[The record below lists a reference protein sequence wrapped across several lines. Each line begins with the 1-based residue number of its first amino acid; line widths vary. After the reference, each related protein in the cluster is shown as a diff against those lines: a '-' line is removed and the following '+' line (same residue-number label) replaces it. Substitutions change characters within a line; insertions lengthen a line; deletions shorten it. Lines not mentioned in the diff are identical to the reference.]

1 MRNELEELK
10 KDMFKKHGII
20 DDQAQSLD
28 DVLIDL
34 EKERA
39 KLKDYLVF
47 ENDITNLKQKLK
59 FIMNRKNQKTM
70 EFMCQCQDLFL
81 KSYDTIMK
89 IKEKNRAGIK
99 ETDKV
104 FTDKDINDIKS
115 NFITKLTY
123 LRENLIKFNHKE
135 DELIT
140 DMDKVKK
147 FDKNIDD
154 LFKKEIEEFKITDES
169 ENEYN
174 INF

>member
-1 MRNELEELK
+1 
-10 KDMFKKHGII
+10 
-20 DDQAQSLD
+20 
-28 DVLIDL
+28 
-34 EKERA
+34 
-39 KLKDYLVF
+39 
-47 ENDITNLKQKLK
+47 
-59 FIMNRKNQKTM
+59 
-70 EFMCQCQDLFL
+70 
-81 KSYDTIMK
+81 MK